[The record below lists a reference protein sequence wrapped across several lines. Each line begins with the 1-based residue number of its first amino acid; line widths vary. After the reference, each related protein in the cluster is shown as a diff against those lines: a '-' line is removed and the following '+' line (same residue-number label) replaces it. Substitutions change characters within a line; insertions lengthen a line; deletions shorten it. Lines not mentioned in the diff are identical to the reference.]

1 MFAGTRCEDIDVADI
16 RETRGDIGS
25 RRRQTGILLPSSSHS
40 PSALGEYPRKCN
52 LPSIQPLI
60 SKELLEPV
68 SMYIYIY
75 IFLSAMDALSGTRRG
90 GEADVAARLA
100 KDSRIR
106 QRLEKSTLA
115 RSDPRL
121 PNLRGYI
128 CIYIYIFSNGDEIE
142 KSRKE
147 WIHLGPRARNL
158 FIRIS
163 LPRPIK
169 GCVFEI
175 VIRRFSP
182 KSPGTCKSFRACER
196 KEIAGT
202 IDIPVSRILL
212 ERGGKG
218 KRRSS
223 NSKNRESLEMIKR
236 TNLMGPLS
244 FASRFISSFR
254 RL

>member
-1 MFAGTRCEDIDVADI
+1 
-16 RETRGDIGS
+16 
-25 RRRQTGILLPSSSHS
+25 
-40 PSALGEYPRKCN
+40 
-52 LPSIQPLI
+52 
-60 SKELLEPV
+60 
-68 SMYIYIY
+68 
-75 IFLSAMDALSGTRRG
+75 MDALSETRRG

-100 KDSRIR
+100 DTATPRKIYFGPKRSASP
-106 QRLEKSTLA
+106 KST
-115 RSDPRL
+115 
-121 PNLRGYI
+121 GYI

-202 IDIPVSRILL
+202 TDIPVSRILL

-223 NSKNRESLEMIKR
+223 NSKNRESLEMIKPNKPNGASFLR
-236 TNLMGPLS
+236 LAFHLQFSPAVNEALLTNPVTRVAPFPILCSTTFKLEIP
-244 FASRFISSFR
+244 
-254 RL
+254 

>member
-25 RRRQTGILLPSSSHS
+25 RRRQTGTLLPSSSHS

-106 QRLEKSTLA
+106 RRLEKSTLA

-128 CIYIYIFSNGDEIE
+128 CIYIYIFERRRD
-142 KSRKE
+142 RKE
-147 WIHLGPRARNL
+147 SKRMD
-158 FIRIS
+158 S
-163 LPRPIK
+163 PRPQGEEFIHPYKSSSPDK
-169 GCVFEI
+169 GV
-175 VIRRFSP
+175 RF
-182 KSPGTCKSFRACER
+182 
-196 KEIAGT
+196 
-202 IDIPVSRILL
+202 
-212 ERGGKG
+212 
-218 KRRSS
+218 
-223 NSKNRESLEMIKR
+223 
-236 TNLMGPLS
+236 
-244 FASRFISSFR
+244 
-254 RL
+254 